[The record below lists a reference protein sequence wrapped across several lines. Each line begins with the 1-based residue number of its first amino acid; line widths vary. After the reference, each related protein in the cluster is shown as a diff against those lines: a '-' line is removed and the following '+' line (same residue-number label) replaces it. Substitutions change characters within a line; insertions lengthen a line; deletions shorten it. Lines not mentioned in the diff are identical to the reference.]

1 MAVWILRMART
12 LIPGAFT
19 AVAAMI
25 GGWHGAGLVL
35 AQGSS
40 YSVMA
45 VGDVRAID
53 REAGSLT
60 VDHGPLLNLSIPAAV
75 RVFQVA
81 DKTILDTMKVGD
93 EIRFIADDIAG
104 QLTITRI
111 ETGPVDGHG
120 DH

>member
-1 MAVWILRMART
+1 MAVWGIRMART
-12 LIPGAFT
+12 RLLGAFI
-19 AVAAMI
+19 AVAAMT
-25 GGWHGAGLVL
+25 GGWHGPGLVL

-81 DKTILDTMKVGD
+81 DRTILDTMKVGD
-93 EIRFIADDIAG
+93 TIRFTADNVAG
-104 QLTITRI
+104 RLTIVRI